1 MRRNILHTQLF
12 GKRVQGRTLSG
23 GLTQN
28 RADRVHNLLAAAVA
42 DRNVHANTGQV
53 RSLLNRPIQT
63 LVQLARNQVNIAD
76 SAHRTAGGLH
86 QTHQERINH
95 SDQTG
100 QLLLGALQVLSGE
113 HVQAHLRNRQLS
125 TPRKKINNSLRTGGV
140 ALTGAQAALSR
151 PAAVTVHQHS
161 NMCRQGFGAQRARQ
175 SLLIDGRLSDSAGV
189 AGVAVHSNHGQGVG
203 AHSSYLIRLSWQIIQ
218 RAHNERVQAL
228 ILRRRAVPSRQSAS
242 RLG

>member
-1 MRRNILHTQLF
+1 MRRNILNIQQIRQVLE
-12 GKRVQGRTLSG
+12 GGTLRG
-23 GLTQN
+23 GLAQN
-28 RADRVHNLLAAAVA
+28 RADRIHNLLATTVA
-42 DRNVHANTGQV
+42 DRNVHANTGQM
-53 RSLLNRPIQT
+53 RRLLNRPIQA
-63 LVQLARNQVNIAD
+63 LVQLARNQVNVAD
-76 SAHRTAGGLH
+76 SAHRTAGRLH
-86 QTHQERINH
+86 QTHQKRINH
-95 SDQTG
+95 SDQAG
-100 QLLLGALQVLSGE
+100 QLLLGALQILRGE

-125 TPRKKINNSLRTGGV
+125 TPRQKINNSLRTGGV

-218 RAHNERVQAL
+218 RAHNERAQAL
-228 ILRRRAVPSRQSAS
+228 ILRRRAIPSRQSAS

>member
-1 MRRNILHTQLF
+1 MRRNILNAQLF
-12 GKRVQGRTLSG
+12 SKRFQGCTLSG

-28 RADRVHNLLAAAVA
+28 RADRIHNLLAAAIT

-53 RSLLNRPIQT
+53 RGLLNRPVQA
-63 LVQLARNQVNIAD
+63 LMQLAGNQVNIAD
-76 SAHRTAGGLH
+76 GAHRAAGRLH
-86 QTHQERINH
+86 QTNQERINH
-95 SDQTG
+95 SNQTG
-100 QLLLGALQVLSGE
+100 QFLLGALQVLSGK

-125 TPRKKINNSLRTGGV
+125 APGKKINNSLRTGGV
-140 ALTGAQAALSR
+140 ALTGAQASLSR
-151 PAAVTVHQHS
+151 PTAVTVHQHS

-203 AHSSYLIRLSWQIIQ
+203 AHSSYLIRLSWQMIQ
-218 RAHNERVQAL
+218 GAPNERAQAL
-228 ILRRRAVPSRQSAS
+228 ILRRRTVPSRQSAS

>member
-1 MRRNILHTQLF
+1 MRGNILN
-12 GKRVQGRTLSG
+12 VQQVSHILERGSLRG
-23 GLTQN
+23 GFEQN
-28 RADRVHNLLAAAVA
+28 RADRVHNLLAATVA
-42 DRNVHANTGQV
+42 DRNVHTNTGQA
-53 RSLLNRPIQT
+53 RSLLNRPVQA

-76 SAHRTAGGLH
+76 GAHRTAGGLH

-95 SDQTG
+95 SDQAG

-125 TPRKKINNSLRTGGV
+125 TPGQKINNSLRTGGV

>member
-1 MRRNILHTQLF
+1 MRRNILHAQLF
-12 GKRVQGRTLSG
+12 GKRLQGGTLSG

-28 RADRVHNLLAAAVA
+28 RTDCVHNLLATAVT
-42 DRNVHANTGQV
+42 DRNVHANAGQV
-53 RSLLNRPIQT
+53 RRLLNRPVQA
-63 LVQLARNQVNIAD
+63 LVQLARNQINIAD
-76 SAHRTAGGLH
+76 GAHRAAGRPH

-95 SDQTG
+95 SNQTG
-100 QLLLGALQVLSGE
+100 QLLLRTLQVLSGE

-125 TPRKKINNSLRTGGV
+125 APRQKINNPLRTGGV